1 MVLWDEFEKV
11 STSDW
16 LKKANTDLK
25 GKKQAEDFIYQV
37 CNDLDCS
44 PFLTD
49 DDVFYSK
56 PICSTPT
63 KSGVQIQADHPV
75 AANSKAICML
85 AYGVEAL
92 SFDVNDTWELDLLF
106 CNIYLDMVSVILKV
120 EGSIDVVRQK
130 VDVYI
135 KEKYSEKTTNIII
148 ISAKENH
155 GPGIFLRYESTVTER
170 LNLIKSHL
178 DEMALN
184 KSITLPIIVLD
195 LKKDFLAQIAE
206 LRAIRIR
213 MEQYKTVHPEMSSEV
228 LLISRIHEDAYISDQ
243 IHPLIISN
251 YLIMSS
257 YLGMSDFSFGV
268 SYGEDEEAA
277 RLCLNIQHIFK
288 EESNLGHV
296 SDPVAGSYIIEKLTE
311 QMLLHLE

>member
-63 KSGVQIQADHPV
+63 KSGVHIQAGHPV

-106 CNIYLDMVSVILKV
+106 SNIYLDMVSVILNV

-135 KEKYSEKTTNIII
+135 KQKYSEKTTNIII

-155 GPGIFLRYESTVTER
+155 GPGIYLRYDSTVTER

-213 MEQYKTVHPEMSSEV
+213 MEQYKTLHPEMSSGV
-228 LLISRIHEDAYISDQ
+228 LLISRIHQDAYISDQ

>member
-16 LKKANTDLK
+16 LKKANIDLK

-37 CNDLDCS
+37 CDGVNCS
-44 PFLTD
+44 PFLTEG
-49 DDVFYSK
+49 DVLSAK
-56 PICSTPT
+56 PIYGPPC
-63 KSGVQIQADHPV
+63 KSGVHIVADHPV
-75 AANSKAICML
+75 AANSKAISML
-85 AYGVEAL
+85 SYGVEAL
-92 SFDVNDTWELDLLF
+92 SFDVNDTWDLDLLF
-106 CNIYLDMVSVILKV
+106 GNIYLDMISVILKV

-135 KEKYSEKTTNIII
+135 KQNYSGKTTKIII

-155 GPGIFLRYESTVTER
+155 GPGIYLKYECTVSER

-178 DEMALN
+178 DEMALI
-184 KSITLPIIVLD
+184 KSTTVPIIVLD

-206 LRAIRIR
+206 LRAIRKR
-213 MEQYKTVHPEMSSEV
+213 MQQYKTVHPEMKSEV
-228 LLISRIHEDAYISDQ
+228 VLISRIHQDAFISDQ

-268 SYGEDEEAA
+268 CFENDEEAT